1 MINGHKV
8 SVATAKLYTELV
20 ELGGFEL
27 EEVVDKI
34 MKIDSLEPAEALLV
48 AILIGGELNS
58 GTSVED
64 K

>member
-20 ELGGFEL
+20 KLGGFEL

-58 GTSVED
+58 GTPAED